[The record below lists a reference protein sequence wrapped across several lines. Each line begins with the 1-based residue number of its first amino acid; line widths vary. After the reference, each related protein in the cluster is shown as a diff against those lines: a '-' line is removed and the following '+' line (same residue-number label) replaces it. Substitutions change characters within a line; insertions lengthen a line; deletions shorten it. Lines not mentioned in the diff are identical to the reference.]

1 MDSNSSDT
9 ESDSVRTAR
18 SGSSQSMKELSI
30 LRLQR
35 TTLYKER
42 AREQLEALQ
51 VRNYLA
57 SCASYSLSRFNKKN
71 FHRDCSGSTML
82 LLSILILSLQLIIY
96 KSA

>member
-1 MDSNSSDT
+1 MDSNNSSDT

-51 VRNYLA
+51 VRNYLE
-57 SCASYSLSRFNKKN
+57 SCASYSLSHFNK
-71 FHRDCSGSTML
+71 
-82 LLSILILSLQLIIY
+82 
-96 KSA
+96 